1 MIRHSAIEMLGWMV
15 PAEVFIAGTRQIRVA
30 MKFDSLLE
38 IVADEPVFDTG
49 LLLSGE
55 ADPAGIRQQLAR
67 WTRAG
72 RIQQLRRELY
82 VLAPPYR
89 KRTPHP
95 FLVANRLVRGSY
107 VSGVSALAHA
117 NCIPEYVPEVT
128 SVGAGRPQLRRTPL
142 GRFSFRHVKVDL
154 LYGYRQVDLGQG
166 QTASVALPEK
176 ALLDVVHLC
185 PGGDEPAYIAELR
198 LDFETLDLDELDRLA
213 QAAGRPKLLRAAR
226 HVRSLA
232 EDPTLSYEAL

>member
-1 MIRHSAIEMLGWMV
+1 M
-15 PAEVFIAGTRQIRVA
+15 RV
-30 MKFDSLLE
+30 KFEELLE
-38 IVADEPVFDTG
+38 IVGDEPVFETG
-49 LLLSGE
+49 LLLCGE
-55 ADPAGIRQQLAR
+55 IDPVGIRHQLSR

-72 RIQQLRRELY
+72 RLQQLRRELY
-82 VLAPPYR
+82 ALAPPYR

-107 VSGVSALAHA
+107 VSGLSALAHA

-128 SVGAGRPQLRRTPL
+128 SVAAGRPHLRQTPL

-185 PGGDEPAYIAELR
+185 PGGDEPAYIEELR
-198 LDFETLDLDELDRLA
+198 LDLETLDLDRLDVLA
-213 QAAGRPKLLRAAR
+213 RAAARPKLLRAAR
-226 HVRSLA
+226 RVRALA
-232 EDPTLSYEAL
+232 EDRTLSYEAL